1 MVKIRRIFEPIKVG
15 NLELKNRIKMP
26 AMAVVPPASED
37 VVIKRLKAFYTER
50 AKGGVAIIGV
60 SCTATRL
67 IQDPMMGLYDD
78 GFIKGL
84 KELTGSVHAHGAK
97 IYAQMGVGYS
107 WAFGDGP
114 VEVVGPSGVSLSG
127 RPGTPFRM
135 GGPLEPTMPRALAVD
150 EIHLIA
156 EAYGDGAR
164 RAREAGFDA
173 V

>member
-1 MVKIRRIFEPIKVG
+1 MVKPLEKLFEPIKVG

-26 AMAVVPPASED
+26 AMAVVPPEPED
-37 VVIKRLKAFYTER
+37 VVINRLKAFYTER

-84 KELTGSVHAHGAK
+84 RELTDAVRAHGAK
-97 IYAQMGVGYS
+97 MYAQTGVGYS
-107 WAFGDGP
+107 WAFGDSP
-114 VEVVGPSGVSLSG
+114 VEVVGPSGISLSG

-135 GGPLEPTMPRALAVD
+135 GGPLEPTMPRALSVH
-150 EIHLIA
+150 EIHRVELI
-156 EAYGDGAR
+156 
-164 RAREAGFDA
+164 
-173 V
+173 